1 MNAQSPV
8 RPQPCFHPGR
18 LCVPAQAR
26 RCAAPAGQRAGSAS
40 KPKPRLLARAC
51 PPGSRSGSA
60 AGGAKVR
67 CRRGVRLDQAFT
79 LTELVVTM
87 AIVLLVLAGATAS
100 HLFGARLYQI
110 TKVKLGASDDARHAL
125 STLVEEVRSA
135 KIVKVG
141 LGDATSFGEIPLDTP
156 QRGTALQIYATT
168 NTNVFVRYF
177 WDPEDQSLKRTTSSN
192 ADAATVVA
200 NYVSNNLVFS
210 AEDHLGNVLTN
221 NQNNRVIGL
230 LLQFYQ
236 IEYPVVSIGPGQHYD
251 YYQLRTRITRR
262 VLE

>member
-1 MNAQSPV
+1 MNTRSAVTLVSPSV
-8 RPQPCFHPGR
+8 RRQLRGSR
-18 LCVPAQAR
+18 QAR
-26 RCAAPAGQRAGSAS
+26 RPH
-40 KPKPRLLARAC
+40 
-51 PPGSRSGSA
+51 
-60 AGGAKVR
+60 
-67 CRRGVRLDQAFT
+67 AFT

-110 TKVKLGASDDARHAL
+110 TKVKLGANDDARRAL
-125 STLVEEVRSA
+125 STLIEEVRSA

-141 LGDATSFGEIPLDTP
+141 TGDASSFAEIPLDTP
-156 QRGTALQIYATT
+156 QQGTALQIYATT
-168 NTNVFVRYF
+168 NTNVFIRYF
-177 WDPEDQSLKRTTSSN
+177 WDAEDQSLKRTTSD
-192 ADAATVVA
+192 DAGAVTVVA

-210 AEDHLGNVLTN
+210 AEDHLGHVLTN

-236 IEYPVVSIGPGQHYD
+236 IEYPVVSIGPGQPYD